1 MDNEYNLL
9 GAIRVLLRWEKQ
21 ILIATVGATILAAA
35 YTLIFMPDYYKSYAT
50 IFPINLAYND
60 RAAVFNMDHVEYFGD
75 KYDVNRV
82 LAICQSGPI
91 EGHIIEKYN
100 LADHYKISKE
110 KKYWRTKV
118 QKEFESNY
126 KAIKTEEG
134 AIEISILDTDPKL
147 AADIINDVINEID
160 NIYRSNLNG
169 SKKQQLASFT
179 KQMTDE
185 REAIEKYG
193 DTLAILGKQ
202 YNISVRSGSGSG
214 SRKADID
221 IIEGSDLKAVEVYKA
236 IYARQKNML
245 IEYNVHANIKGE
257 IEISLRNDSKS
268 IAIIDAPTVADKKEK
283 PIRSLI
289 CLTTLLLTFVFSIF
303 GVLFIDQIQDIRR
316 QL

>member
-1 MDNEYNLL
+1 
-9 GAIRVLLRWEKQ
+9 
-21 ILIATVGATILAAA
+21 
-35 YTLIFMPDYYKSYAT
+35 
-50 IFPINLAYND
+50 
-60 RAAVFNMDHVEYFGD
+60 
-75 KYDVNRV
+75 
-82 LAICQSGPI
+82 
-91 EGHIIEKYN
+91 
-100 LADHYKISKE
+100 
-110 KKYWRTKV
+110 
-118 QKEFESNY
+118 
-126 KAIKTEEG
+126 
-134 AIEISILDTDPKL
+134 
-147 AADIINDVINEID
+147 
-160 NIYRSNLNG
+160 
-169 SKKQQLASFT
+169 
-179 KQMTDE
+179 MTDE

-202 YNISVRSGSGSG
+202 YNISVRAGSGSG